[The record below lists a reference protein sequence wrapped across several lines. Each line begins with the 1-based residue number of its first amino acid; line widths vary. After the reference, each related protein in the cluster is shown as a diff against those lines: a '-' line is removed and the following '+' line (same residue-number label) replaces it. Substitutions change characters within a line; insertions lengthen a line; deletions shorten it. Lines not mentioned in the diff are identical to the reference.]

1 MLHILWILIKFILV
15 LLAILLGLV
24 VLALLLI
31 LFCPV
36 RYQASAA
43 KEEGSFF
50 DASASARISWLF
62 GGISFRLDY
71 KDRTAGYELRILG
84 IPLLRLLN
92 YFRNRKKKKQQTS
105 DR

>member
-43 KEEGSFF
+43 KE
-50 DASASARISWLF
+50 A
-62 GGISFRLDY
+62 
-71 KDRTAGYELRILG
+71 
-84 IPLLRLLN
+84 
-92 YFRNRKKKKQQTS
+92 NRKRFGRKGKIK
-105 DR
+105 

>member
-62 GGISFRLDY
+62 GEFHSGLITKIEPPDMNCEYWESHY
-71 KDRTAGYELRILG
+71 
-84 IPLLRLLN
+84 
-92 YFRNRKKKKQQTS
+92 
-105 DR
+105 